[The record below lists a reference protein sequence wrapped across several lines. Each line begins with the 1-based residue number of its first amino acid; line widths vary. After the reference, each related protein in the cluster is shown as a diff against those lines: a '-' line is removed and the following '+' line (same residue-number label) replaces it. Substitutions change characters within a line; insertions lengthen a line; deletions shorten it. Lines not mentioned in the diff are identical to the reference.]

1 MHAEHF
7 PPNNKKNEYSSG
19 STNSPLRAGII
30 IGCKPAKSDVE
41 ERVKRRERKTGAPLV
56 AG

>member
-1 MHAEHF
+1 MHEEHF

-41 ERVKRRERKTGAPLV
+41 ERVKRRERKAGAPLV

>member
-1 MHAEHF
+1 MSHPSRVSELINKRELS
-7 PPNNKKNEYSSG
+7 PP
-19 STNSPLRAGII
+19 LIAGII

-41 ERVKRRERKTGAPLV
+41 ERVKRRERKAGAPLV